1 MLQGCMLC
9 DWACAFLEEY
19 LTLNTVIVTCIKYY
33 NNRPMGRSKQ
43 VGGQGSQNT
52 TGGGDLVAVLEK
64 VWVASGPLCTGDG
77 ASLELRCYCSWPS
90 YSSSCVGK
98 AEAKILFQANAAY
111 RPHQPP
117 PTPHPGAPSLS
128 QKPKKPHKQKPKW
141 YLGLWCRER
150 RVIFDVRMWVNERSN
165 LACPSDVIRTS

>member
-64 VWVASGPLCTGDG
+64 VWVANGPLCTGDG

-111 RPHQPP
+111 RAHQPP
-117 PTPHPGAPSLS
+117 PPPGGPLLS
-128 QKPKKPHKQKPKW
+128 PKNQKNPTNKNQNGIWVCDVGRDELFSMCACGWMK
-141 YLGLWCRER
+141 GL
-150 RVIFDVRMWVNERSN
+150 I
-165 LACPSDVIRTS
+165 